1 MREGTLRRRQLTDTD
16 APVEVPSLTV
26 GLLARPVTIDFMI
39 TLGRI
44 YLFIWY
50 ALILMLVAG
59 SALVIVRT
67 IFDYSDVNRFT
78 WHYRNVRRSTDPV
91 LLPARAI
98 LRGFRLD
105 PKVAPL
111 IVLIF
116 LIVVCVVLV
125 QTAGAVLNTIAGVF
139 YAMTSHR
146 PNAMVGIVGYV
157 LFGLLGLY
165 TLAILVRIIFSWVGA
180 SYANRFFRLLVKITE
195 PLLAPLRRMV
205 PLVGMFD
212 ISPIVAYV
220 IVWICQMIVAATLLR
235 DWPVQFF

>member
-1 MREGTLRRRQLTDTD
+1 MVAL
-16 APVEVPSLTV
+16 
-26 GLLARPVTIDFMI
+26 
-39 TLGRI
+39 
-44 YLFIWY
+44 
-50 ALILMLVAG
+50 ALIYFFIRSAVAFL
-59 SALVIVRT
+59 AVAAALLVILRA
-67 IFDYSDVNRFT
+67 IFDYSEVNPFT
-78 WHYRNVRRSTDPV
+78 WHARNVRRATDPV

-116 LIVVCVVLV
+116 LIVVWIVAV
-125 QTAGAVLNTIAGVF
+125 QTAGAVLNTIAGVLF
-139 YAMTSHR
+139 ATTSHR
-146 PNAMVGIVGYV
+146 SNAMVGIVGYI

-220 IVWICQMIVAATLLR
+220 IVWICQMIVASTLLR